1 MLKRV
6 AIALALLLAAC
17 RRAPERPPIVLISID
32 TLRADHLGAY
42 GDRSAKTPDIDA
54 LARDGVV
61 CDAWSQV
68 PLTLPSHL
76 TILTGLLPPQH
87 GVRDNA
93 GYKFDASAHA
103 TLAAKLRVSGY
114 RTGAAVSAYVLR
126 GSTGIANGFETYDDA
141 IGMVDGAPLSAIRR
155 DGQETERIAESWI
168 SAHEREPFFF
178 FLHLY
183 EPHAPYDPS
192 YDGAIAKADAI
203 AGKLIASLKARGLYD
218 RALIVLLSD
227 HGEGLGDH
235 GEAEHGVFLYR
246 EALQVPLIVK
256 LPHGEK
262 RAVGRRVSL
271 AEVMPTILDVAGVEH
286 GGTIFDGGDR
296 AIYAESL
303 YARIHFGWSELRSLV
318 RGTHHFIDAP
328 HAELYDLAHDGR
340 EQRNI
345 AGDDRRDFA
354 AMRDEL
360 SRVAGAFVPP
370 SKIEAEESKKLAALG
385 YVGAA
390 AESSGPL
397 PDPKE
402 RIADANRL
410 QAAMRSQSIEQ
421 MQALLDANPR
431 WSDLRD
437 QLSAAYETR
446 GDAARAAQIE
456 EEGITVTPSLASRFA
471 LAAGYARLEQRDF
484 AAAERDARVALRTE
498 SGAHL
503 LLGEIALA
511 RNDPSGAEGEARA
524 AAASASERALAIFL
538 EARVAVVR
546 RDFARALALL
556 ADCEREMQRTH
567 ASRPQHFDYVRGDA
581 LAHANDLVAA
591 ESAFTTNIEREP
603 RFEQPYRDLALVQMI
618 RGERDSMQTTL
629 ARLLSIAPTPANRA
643 FAADLAKTHPS
654 SRVAP

>member
-6 AIALALLLAAC
+6 TVALVLLLAAC
-17 RRAPERPPIVLISID
+17 RREAERPPIILISID

-42 GDRSAKTPDIDA
+42 GDRDAKTPGIDA

-93 GYKFDASAHA
+93 GYNFDANAHA
-103 TLAAKLRVSGY
+103 TLAARLRASGY

-126 GSTGIANGFETYDDA
+126 ASTGIANGFESYDDA

-155 DGQETERIAESWI
+155 DGRESERIAETWI
-168 SAHEREPFFF
+168 AAHAREPFFF

-192 YDGAIAKADAI
+192 YDGAITKADAI
-203 AGKLIASLKARGLYD
+203 AGKLIAMLKARGLYD

-271 AEVMPTILDVAGVEH
+271 AEVMPTVLDVAGVER
-286 GGTIFDGGDR
+286 GGTIFDGRDR

-340 EQRNI
+340 EQHNI
-345 AGDDRRDFA
+345 AADDRRDFA
-354 AMRDEL
+354 AMGIEL

-385 YVGAA
+385 YVSAG

-410 QAAMRSQSIEQ
+410 HAAMRSQSIEQ

-437 QLSAAYETR
+437 QLSAAYEAH

-498 SGAHL
+498 PGAHL

-511 RNDPSGAEGEARA
+511 RNDAEGAEREARA
-524 AAASASERALAIFL
+524 AEESASERALAIFL
-538 EARVAVVR
+538 EARVAVLR
-546 RDFARALALL
+546 RDFAPALALL

-567 ASRPQHFDYVRGDA
+567 ASRPRHFDYVRGDA
-581 LAHANDLVAA
+581 LAHASDLAAA
-591 ESAFTTNIEREP
+591 ESAFHANIEREP
-603 RFEQPYRDLALVQMI
+603 RFEQAYRDLALVQMI
-618 RGERDSMQTTL
+618 RGERDSMHATL

-654 SRVAP
+654 IR